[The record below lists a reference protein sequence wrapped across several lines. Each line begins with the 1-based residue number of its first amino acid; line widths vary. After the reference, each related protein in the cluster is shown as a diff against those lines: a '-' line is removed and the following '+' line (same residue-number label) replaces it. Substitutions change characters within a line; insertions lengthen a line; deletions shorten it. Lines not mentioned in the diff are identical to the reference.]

1 MRHYKY
7 AEIPS
12 PIMRKE
18 DKLMKNKKRFLSIL
32 SIIVPVAIAAIDEL
46 GDQMEAKKHE
56 EEMEEMNKRI
66 EALEKNNEE
75 A

>member
-1 MRHYKY
+1 
-7 AEIPS
+7 
-12 PIMRKE
+12 MRKE

-32 SIIVPVAIAAIDEL
+32 SIIIPVAIAAIGEL

-56 EEMEEMNKRI
+56 EEMADLNKRI
-66 EALEKNNEE
+66 EALEKSNEE